1 MIRSFTLSGKFWV
14 ICKDMASEATET
26 AVLGVCGQCEIA
38 TSPMYVALGMNAGTL
53 ELLYA
58 STYTIQRWGL
68 SIVVSTE

>member
-1 MIRSFTLSGKFWV
+1 
-14 ICKDMASEATET
+14 MASEATET

-58 STYTIQRWGL
+58 SMYTIQRWGL
-68 SIVVSTE
+68 SIVVFTE